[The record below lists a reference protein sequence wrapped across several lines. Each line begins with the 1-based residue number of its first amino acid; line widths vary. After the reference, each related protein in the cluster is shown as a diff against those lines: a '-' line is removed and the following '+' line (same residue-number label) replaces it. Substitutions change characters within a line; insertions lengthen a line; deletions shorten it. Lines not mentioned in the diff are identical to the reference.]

1 MSNNSKVK
9 IIPCSGMG
17 KVYGLMSREAVLQ
30 TVTKLCPEQA
40 ETICLAYIVT
50 GDKEAEMRIAN
61 QPCLTIDG
69 CPMLCAAK
77 SVAAMGG
84 DVKEQFKVLD
94 VVKEH
99 RGVQPG
105 TATALTD
112 GGWMIVDDIA
122 ARLATK
128 VCEVAG
134 EGKKHE

>member
-1 MSNNSKVK
+1 MSKSSKVK
-9 IIPCSGMG
+9 LIPCSGMG

-30 TVTKLCPEQA
+30 TVTTSCPEQA
-40 ETICLAYIVT
+40 ETICLAYLVT
-50 GDKEAEMRIAN
+50 GDQEAKLRIEN
-61 QPCLTIDG
+61 QACLTIDG

-84 DVKEQFKVLD
+84 DVKQQFKVLD

-112 GGWMIVDDIA
+112 GGWTIVDDIA
-122 ARLATK
+122 ARLTAK
-128 VCEVAG
+128 VRELAA
-134 EGKKHE
+134 EGR